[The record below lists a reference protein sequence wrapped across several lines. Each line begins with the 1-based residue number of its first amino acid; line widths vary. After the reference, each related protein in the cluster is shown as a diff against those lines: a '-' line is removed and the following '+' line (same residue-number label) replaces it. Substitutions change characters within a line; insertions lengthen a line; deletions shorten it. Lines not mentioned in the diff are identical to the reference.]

1 MLVGAEISS
10 SKLIFNQNTHQNGLV
25 FQKDVICFD
34 EVNKGHSAFLE
45 VVPKL
50 QQIMAF
56 GRVERYDME
65 AMTDVS
71 LVFQGNIK
79 FTVRSGKTVP
89 QRDDFLEHELPVL
102 MYDCAFLDRIHLFI
116 HGWEFPVY
124 DPEMINTNF
133 GLISNY
139 MGQILHKLRR
149 EDTSSLIRSRVK
161 FFRVDPIGAQKPV
174 TARDFAALNDVIS
187 GYIKLIYPH
196 KKITDEEIEE
206 IAQIVVHLRQNV
218 IDSDGTHRT

>member
-1 MLVGAEISS
+1 M
-10 SKLIFNQNTHQNGLV
+10 V

-45 VVPKL
+45 IVPKL
-50 QQIMAF
+50 QQIMAS

-89 QRDDFLEHELPVL
+89 QRDDFLEHELPVS

-116 HGWEFPVY
+116 HGWEFPVF
-124 DPEMINTNF
+124 D
-133 GLISNY
+133 
-139 MGQILHKLRR
+139 
-149 EDTSSLIRSRVK
+149 
-161 FFRVDPIGAQKPV
+161 A
-174 TARDFAALNDVIS
+174 
-187 GYIKLIYPH
+187 
-196 KKITDEEIEE
+196 
-206 IAQIVVHLRQNV
+206 
-218 IDSDGTHRT
+218 